1 MYLVLIAWLYVAV
14 MMAVAEATSQVGSL
28 LGAIITFLL
37 YGVLPISVLAYI
49 MATPARMRR
58 RKAQEAAQQET
69 AALSTEPN
77 ASSEAAS
84 GSIAAVRK
92 EL

>member
-28 LGAIITFLL
+28 MGALITFLL
-37 YGVLPISVLAYI
+37 YGALPITLVAYI

-58 RKAQEAAQQET
+58 RKAQEAAQQQ
-69 AALSTEPN
+69 AAVLSTAPN
-77 ASSEAAS
+77 ASRESAS
-84 GSIAAVRK
+84 DPIASVRK
-92 EL
+92 EP

>member
-28 LGAIITFLL
+28 LGALITFSL
-37 YGVLPISVLAYI
+37 YGALPITLVGYI

-58 RKAQEAAQQET
+58 RKAQEAAQQE
-69 AALSTEPN
+69 AAASSAAPN
-77 ASSEAAS
+77 ASGEAAS
-84 GSIAAVRK
+84 AAIASVRK
-92 EL
+92 EP